1 VREPQ
6 PNARVTGARTLALA
20 DAAPVT
26 LDFRIPPGFDPGRGR
41 RLIVRAVEED
51 DDRRSAFS
59 VPGSVRSRQTTVT
72 GEFVDVLLTVGPAL
86 PFQGRWKGSWL
97 VSYSEID
104 DRDRV
109 WVDDGLPAG
118 AVPAG
123 DGEGWTWVGDP
134 RPYRGTLAHR
144 SAQAAG
150 IHQHYFTVDAAA
162 GMPVG
167 AGDVLVAAVYLDP
180 ADPPDEV
187 MLQWRTADG
196 SWEHRAFWGADVI
209 PWGTPGTASRRS
221 LGPLPFSDEW
231 VRLDVAAASVGLEG
245 TTVVGIAFTLAGGLA
260 TWDYAGRRESL
271 PPSGRITATVAPA
284 SVRIGTRTVR
294 INARD
299 SGNGAAVNGRV
310 LLEGQD
316 IAATGQPFTRQYQE
330 PGPVFFEVSAAG
342 YPPAS
347 ARLTVRDIDDPG
359 T

>member
-1 VREPQ
+1 VR
-6 PNARVTGARTLALA
+6 G
-20 DAAPVT
+20 
-26 LDFRIPPGFDPGRGR
+26 
-41 RLIVRAVEED
+41 VEED
-51 DDRRSAFS
+51 DDRRPAFS
-59 VPGSVRSRQTTVT
+59 VPGSVRSRHTTVT

-97 VSYSEID
+97 VDYSEID

-150 IHQHYFTVDAAA
+150 IHQHYFTVDVAA

-167 AGDVLVAAVYLDP
+167 AGDLLVAAVYLDP

-221 LGPLPFSDEW
+221 LGP
-231 VRLDVAAASVGLEG
+231 
-245 TTVVGIAFTLAGGLA
+245 FTLAGGLA
-260 TWDYAGRRESL
+260 TWDYAGRREAL

-284 SVRIGTRTVR
+284 SVRVGTRTVR

-316 IAATGQPFTRQYQE
+316 VAATGQPFTRQYQD
-330 PGPVFFEVSAAG
+330 PGPLFFDVSAAG

-359 T
+359 N